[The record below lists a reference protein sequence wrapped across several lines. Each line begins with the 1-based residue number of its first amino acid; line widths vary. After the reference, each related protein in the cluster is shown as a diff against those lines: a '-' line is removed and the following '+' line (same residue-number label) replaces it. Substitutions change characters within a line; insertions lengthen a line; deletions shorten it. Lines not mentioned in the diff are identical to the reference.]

1 MEHRILWTGGWDS
14 TFRVLDLVLNKKKN
28 IQPYYILDERRA
40 STEIE
45 IATMEKI
52 KEMMK
57 ELDLNQYIV
66 LRTRYISKETRFRKI
81 KK

>member
-1 MEHRILWTGGWDS
+1 MEYRILWTGGWDS

-66 LRTRYISKETRFRKI
+66 LRTRYI
-81 KK
+81 